1 MVCVHKF
8 PVTPHPNMLVR
19 KRGHDRQRLAV
30 NSIAFQMGYLCKR
43 VLACDVAVKQCGKK
57 RERSPDAKQH
67 CASNAK
73 DSSHWRRVAT
83 SKSGEVAQLQ
93 GALATREREYAS
105 LFEMNSRLV
114 SSYRELER
122 KMADAERELNY
133 LRSDPF
139 QPSAAVFRSHHIT
152 TIPIHTQGRD
162 VFYWHQMCR
171 TFQDQ
176 YSQVRCDLDDKNNHV
191 IVLANRIKEMEAAM
205 DLMRK

>member
-1 MVCVHKF
+1 
-8 PVTPHPNMLVR
+8 MLVR
-19 KRGHDRQRLAV
+19 KRGHDRQRWAV
-30 NSIAFQMGYLCKR
+30 NGIAFQMGYLCKR
-43 VLACDVAVKQCGKK
+43 VLAHGAVKQCGRK
-57 RERSPDAKQH
+57 RERSPDANLQP
-67 CASNAK
+67 CLSNAK
-73 DSSHWRRVAT
+73 DSSSSYHWKRIAT

-139 QPSAAVFRSHHIT
+139 QPSAAVFRGHHIT

-176 YSQVRCDLDDKNNHV
+176 YTQVKSDLDDKHNHV
-191 IVLANRIKEMEAAM
+191 VVLTNRIKEMEAAM
-205 DLMRK
+205 RS